1 MIDLS
6 TRFLGLQLEN
16 PLVPSASPLSRNIDH
31 ARRLEDAG
39 AGALVM
45 YSLFEEDLRDEEEQM
60 IKFGV
65 EQGIGHHEAEH
76 FLPMFHEVTTTL
88 ETYLE
93 QLVSLKSAL
102 DIPVIASLNGTT
114 ISHWLDHGKDLQE
127 AGADALELNI
137 YHIATSS
144 DETAEL
150 VEARYEN
157 IVRELV
163 SHVSIPV
170 TVKLSPQFSALPNL
184 AARLEQAGA
193 SGVALFNRFY
203 QPDINLEESRVDYR
217 LSLSNSHDSLLA
229 MRWIALLYGRVNLSL
244 AATGGIHTANDALKV
259 IAAGASVAHLCSVL
273 LIHGPKELGL
283 IKTEMRQWLEEFEY
297 ESLSQ
302 LQGSI
307 SQQHAPDPA
316 SYERA
321 NYGKMLNTFK
331 LSTTHW
337 KD

>member
-1 MIDLS
+1 MI
-6 TRFLGLQLEN
+6 R
-16 PLVPSASPLSRNIDH
+16 
-31 ARRLEDAG
+31 
-39 AGALVM
+39 
-45 YSLFEEDLRDEEEQM
+45 
-60 IKFGV
+60 FGV

-76 FLPMFHEVTTTL
+76 FLPTFHEVTTTL

-102 DIPVIASLNGTT
+102 DIPVIASLNGTS

-137 YHIATSS
+137 YHIATNP
-144 DETAEL
+144 DETAER

-157 IVRELV
+157 IVRELT

-170 TVKLSPQFSALPNL
+170 SVKLSPQFSALPNL
-184 AARLEQAGA
+184 VVRLEQAGA

-217 LSLSNSHDSLLA
+217 LALSNSHDSLLA

-259 IAAGASVAHLCSVL
+259 IAAGADVACLCSVL
-273 LIHGPKELGL
+273 LIHGPKELEL
-283 IKTEMRQWLEEFEY
+283 IKSEMSQWLEEFEY
-297 ESLSQ
+297 ESVSQ

-321 NYGKMLNTFK
+321 NYDKMLNTFK
-331 LSTTHW
+331 LSTSQW
-337 KD
+337 KV